1 MGTCLDELCRKEHN
15 ISCCV
20 LECSYIKC
28 QQNCRELWPL
38 VSEILCQLFL
48 YWVLSTSVG
57 NRNTGLQVEN
67 FYICFGCCSLCCT
80 QYNAMQCSA
89 MLCNATQFIHISK
102 LHSKA
107 CTGYYFDFFQPKND
121 LLLRFSG
128 GPAVICI
135 MGLKL
140 LRSSFSDPSRQHI
153 VLLWTVLFF
162 HFDYSHSSETFVVD
176 YFFMSIFISK
186 VSGKQRLVALV
197 PQSFYACHLSQQ
209 SIVRFLNEDAYEYW
223 IFSILSSAPSREPAS
238 FWREIVIPGVILLR
252 VLARIS

>member
-1 MGTCLDELCRKEHN
+1 MKYCVSFFSIGCCLLVWEIET
-15 ISCCV
+15 
-20 LECSYIKC
+20 
-28 QQNCRELWPL
+28 L
-38 VSEILCQLFL
+38 VSRLRIFISVLAVVL
-48 YWVLSTSVG
+48 YVVH
-57 NRNTGLQVEN
+57 NT
-67 FYICFGCCSLCCT
+67 
-80 QYNAMQCSA
+80 MQCNA

-107 CTGYYFDFFQPKND
+107 CTGYISIFFQPKND

-197 PQSFYACHLSQQ
+197 PQSFYACHLS
-209 SIVRFLNEDAYEYW
+209 
-223 IFSILSSAPSREPAS
+223 
-238 FWREIVIPGVILLR
+238 
-252 VLARIS
+252 

>member
-1 MGTCLDELCRKEHN
+1 M
-15 ISCCV
+15 
-20 LECSYIKC
+20 
-28 QQNCRELWPL
+28 
-38 VSEILCQLFL
+38 L
-48 YWVLSTSVG
+48 YTI
-57 NRNTGLQVEN
+57 Q
-67 FYICFGCCSLCCT
+67 C
-80 QYNAMQCSA
+80 NAMQCYVMQHNLFTFPSYIA
-89 MLCNATQFIHISK
+89 KRVQDIFR
-102 LHSKA
+102 
-107 CTGYYFDFFQPKND
+107 FFQPKND

-197 PQSFYACHLSQQ
+197 PQSFYVCHLS
-209 SIVRFLNEDAYEYW
+209 
-223 IFSILSSAPSREPAS
+223 
-238 FWREIVIPGVILLR
+238 
-252 VLARIS
+252 